1 MPFFHRFPLVVNIQR
16 KRTGYSLTTH
26 QFRTAGYDKSESR
39 NSLDTFIGT
48 ADQEV
53 DSQLTNIHRDTSK
66 AAHSIYNQ
74 FLAMHLHYMCQ
85 LLQRIQDTGSRFTV
99 NEGHMSNI

>member
-53 DSQLTNIHRDTSK
+53 DSQLTNIHRDNSNAT
-66 AAHSIYNQ
+66 HSI
-74 FLAMHLHYMCQ
+74 YMCQ
-85 LLQRIQDTGSRFTV
+85 LLQRIQDTGSRFAV